1 MLDDPTRIPQRPN
14 RPGLARTGW
23 RRDHVPSSVD
33 QQRCALRRMLVVQQA
48 HRADQDGMPRR
59 APNYDRKLAVMI
71 ALNDGIKRY

>member
-1 MLDDPTRIPQRPN
+1 
-14 RPGLARTGW
+14 
-23 RRDHVPSSVD
+23 
-33 QQRCALRRMLVVQQA
+33 MLVVQQA